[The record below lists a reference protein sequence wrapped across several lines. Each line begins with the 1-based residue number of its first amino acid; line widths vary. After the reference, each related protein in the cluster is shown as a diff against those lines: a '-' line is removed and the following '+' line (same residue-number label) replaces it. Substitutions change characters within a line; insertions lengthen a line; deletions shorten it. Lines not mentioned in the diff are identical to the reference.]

1 MLGFDSTHHRLGNGL
16 RAPLEET
23 FYNVDVTPAELWQQV
38 GKILE
43 RARHDRKWRPSD
55 VEHHGGPSYKT
66 VQAIEAGDVGTV
78 EMLDKCANALG
89 VSIVDVLHSVLAS
102 KVTPLS
108 PEAAQIV
115 RKYAETTVAGR
126 HALVAMAIALPTE
139 ANPAETPPPTPDEEA
154 PAKPRQLRPALPV
167 TARRKPR

>member
-1 MLGFDSTHHRLGNGL
+1 MLGFDSNHYRLGNYL
-16 RAPLEET
+16 RAPLEES

-43 RARHDRKWRPSD
+43 RARHDRKWRPAD
-55 VEHHGGPSYKT
+55 VERHGGPSYKT
-66 VQAIEAGDVGTV
+66 VQAIEVGDVGTV
-78 EMLDKCANALG
+78 DMLDKCATALG
-89 VSIVDVLHSVLAS
+89 ISIVDVIHSVLAS

-126 HALVAMAIALPTE
+126 HALVALAIALPTE
-139 ANPAETPPPTPDEEA
+139 APPAETPTPAADEGA
-154 PAKPRQLRPALPV
+154 PVKPRLLRSALPA
-167 TARRKPR
+167 TTRRKPR